1 MFTIEKL
8 LQLEKPIIDADPYRI
23 YYRDGNVP
31 TTQELIR
38 NYQNFIKKQD
48 IIPNNHLEQ
57 VIPILLYKSHYRS
70 DFYSRIVNLPLS
82 FPEPMYQ
89 EMRSFFG
96 DWLELALSF
105 LPSFCGEVSHSIK
118 PCDLQSPEILA
129 ADFNKHIGEIIRVRK
144 FISTSEL
151 DRECNLRL
159 DITCLGEGSSGKQ
172 VWDLLYEES
181 KLGEREVLFN
191 RNTDF
196 LIVAVV
202 KVNDIWRIKL
212 EETIS
217 ENVPPPLEFQTNYI
231 KVSDNNI

>member
-23 YYRDGNVP
+23 YHRDGNVP

-70 DFYSRIVNLPLS
+70 DFYSRIVNLPMS

-118 PCDLQSPEILA
+118 PCDLHSPEILA

-159 DITCLGEGSSGKQ
+159 DITCLGEGSSGKK